1 MPRRDF
7 FHAPIRAALEK
18 DGWTITAD
26 PMQIVWQGQR
36 FNPDLGAERLLA
48 AEKGAEKIAVEIKS
62 FLGQNFTF
70 DFYEALGQFDN
81 YFFAL
86 ADLEPDRKVMLAV
99 SQKAYNTFFSKK
111 YVQRLLELKTIPI
124 LVVDTDTQTIVQWIK

>member
-7 FHAPIRAALEK
+7 FHYPIRAALEK
-18 DGWTITAD
+18 DGWTITSD
-26 PMQIVWQGQR
+26 PLQIIWEGQR
-36 FNPDLGAERLLA
+36 FNPDLGAERVLA
-48 AEKGAEKIAVEIKS
+48 ADKGTEKIAVEIKS

-86 ADLEPDRKVMLAV
+86 ADLEPERKVMLAV
-99 SQKAYNTFFSKK
+99 TQKAYNTFFSKK
-111 YVQRLLELKTIPI
+111 YVQRMLELKAIPV
-124 LVVDTDTQTIVQWIK
+124 LVVDTDIETIVQWIK